1 MGDDDDRSSDAY
13 HKRWEQ
19 VVKEEEAAVAA
30 EDEALARQSD
40 AALGLSAAANAPRS
54 TAEADERAKRDALKA
69 AKQVWRDKDNAALA
83 SKFVVE
89 KESGVTRTLT
99 QADLGGDKHA
109 VHIKGARGC
118 TYTLDA
124 LMRVAKV
131 FIEDCEGCVVR
142 VQCIIV
148 SQHVEMWA
156 CEGVQLVIDAPV
168 ATVQVDGSTGA
179 ELRYA
184 RGDMLGAVV
193 HATCA
198 SLTVSFADGAAE
210 GGKDLV
216 AAEKLEADAA
226 DAADAGGGGGGGGGG
241 GAGGGGD
248 ADGGGKDLVHSH
260 SCIRSN

>member
-19 VVKEEEAAVAA
+19 VVKDEEAAAAA

-156 CEGVQLVIDAPV
+156 CKAGSPSIHSHHNVKPQPDALTKAPLTTDSCDRTKHALCLGQTLSGANTRVIRRPLVRGR
-168 ATVQVDGSTGA
+168 AT
-179 ELRYA
+179 RPRRA
-184 RGDMLGAVV
+184 RG
-193 HATCA
+193 HR
-198 SLTVSFADGAAE
+198 
-210 GGKDLV
+210 
-216 AAEKLEADAA
+216 
-226 DAADAGGGGGGGGGG
+226 AG
-241 GAGGGGD
+241 
-248 ADGGGKDLVHSH
+248 
-260 SCIRSN
+260 